1 MTSVCGIIG
10 QVGGNDAPALVEA
23 ILRKQLELLH
33 HRGPDD
39 SGLVIDPRFA
49 FGHARLAIID
59 PELGQQPF
67 ASGDG
72 DLVITFNGEIYN
84 YLELREELIRAGH
97 AFRTTSDTEVLVT
110 GYRHWG
116 RGVLRKIDGMFA
128 FALYD
133 KRSQTLFCARDPYGQ
148 KPFFYHLDRGRFAF
162 SSECRTFEHLP
173 GFCSQIDQ
181 ASLVDFLA
189 FESLPFDRSIY
200 RGVKKLPP
208 GHFLCFAG
216 GKLEMVQYFESVPRA
231 TAASASG
238 AELEAAIHDLLRQSV
253 KQTFRADVPV
263 GLLLSGGL
271 DSSMVLAILREV
283 HPSVPLRTFT
293 IRNVDRSFDES
304 AAAALLAERF
314 QTQHT
319 VVTAEPSA
327 LAATA
332 SRLPGMLDEPQAD
345 PGLLPKYMICGEVAG
360 TTKVALTGDG
370 GDEFFY
376 GYAIFRAQRL
386 ARVAKLLPGGVH
398 RHVIRPLLRRLPAS
412 DRYMSFDLKVKQFA
426 KGFPALD
433 HLRNFYWTCAFS
445 DHELSALLRERGS
458 NFDDFTRQLA
468 MLQARWQKADGP
480 LGRLAYLYQQQ
491 YLPDYV
497 LANSDRA
504 SMLHS
509 VELRTPF
516 LATKLVQS
524 LNSLPDSVK
533 MRGGET
539 KSILRRIATRV
550 LPAEIA
556 KARKVGFTAPVASLV
571 RNELKDEIQEFLGAA
586 YLRRQGLFR
595 EDYVAKLLNEHFT
608 HRHNHYKQI
617 WALFMLQKWL
627 HGRKVP
633 MP

>member
-1 MTSVCGIIG
+1 MCGIVG
-10 QVGGNDAPALVEA
+10 QVGGDDAPALVEST
-23 ILRKQLELLH
+23 LRRQLELLQ

-39 SGLVIDPRFA
+39 SGMVIDPRFA

-59 PELGQQPF
+59 PEHGHQPF
-67 ASGDG
+67 ESREG
-72 DLVITFNGEIYN
+72 DLVITYNGEIYN

-97 AFRTTSDTEVLVT
+97 AFRTTSDTEVLIT
-110 GYRHWG
+110 GYRQWG
-116 RGVLRKIDGMFA
+116 RDVLRKIDGMFA

-133 KRSQTLFCARDPYGQ
+133 KRNQSLFCARDPYGQ

-162 SSECRTFEHLP
+162 SSECRTFEQLS
-173 GFCSQIDQ
+173 GFRSQIDS
-181 ASLVDFLA
+181 ASLIDFLA

-200 RGVKKLPP
+200 RGVMKLPP
-208 GHFLCFAG
+208 GHCLSFADG
-216 GKLEMVQYFESVPRA
+216 RLHLAQYFESAPCGTA
-231 TAASASG
+231 TLASG
-238 AELEAAIHDLLRQSV
+238 AELEMEIHDLLRKSV
-253 KQTFRADVPV
+253 RQTFRADVPV

-293 IRNVDRSFDES
+293 VRNVDRSFDES
-304 AAAALLAERF
+304 GAAALLAERF
-314 QTQHT
+314 QTRHS
-319 VVTAEPSA
+319 VITAEPSA

-332 SRLPGMLDEPQAD
+332 SRLPALLDEPQAD
-345 PGLLPKYMICGEVAG
+345 PGLLPKYMICGEIAR

-386 ARVAKLLPGGVH
+386 ARFAKLLPGAVH
-398 RHVIRPLLRRLPAS
+398 RRAIRPLINRLPAS

-426 KGFPALD
+426 KGFPAPD

-445 DHELSALLRERGS
+445 NHELSALLREREP
-458 NFDDFTRQLA
+458 DFGDLTRQQA
-468 MLQARWQKADGP
+468 MLSARWQKASGT
-480 LGRLAYLYQQQ
+480 LGRLAYLYQQH

-516 LATKLVQS
+516 LATELVRK
-524 LNSLPDSVK
+524 LNSLPDAVK

-539 KSILRRIATRV
+539 KSILRRIAERV

-556 KARKVGFTAPVASLV
+556 GARKVGFTAPVASLV
-571 RNELKDEIQEFLGAA
+571 RNELKEEILEYLGAS

-595 EDYVAKLLNEHFT
+595 EEYVARLLKEHFT
-608 HRHNHYKQI
+608 NRHNHYKQI

-627 HGRKVP
+627 HGRKVQLP
-633 MP
+633 

>member
-1 MTSVCGIIG
+1 MCGIVG
-10 QVGGNDAPALVEA
+10 QVGGNESPAAVEA
-23 ILRKQLELLH
+23 MLRRQIALLH

-39 SGLVIDPRFA
+39 TGIEVDANHA

-59 PELGQQPF
+59 PELGHQPF
-67 ASGDG
+67 FSADG
-72 DLVITFNGEIYN
+72 DVVLTYNGEIYN
-84 YLELREELIRAGH
+84 YLELREELLRVGH

-116 RGVLRKIDGMFA
+116 RDVLQKLDGQFA

-133 KRSQTLFCARDPYGQ
+133 KRRRTLFCARDPYGQ
-148 KPFFYHLDRGRFAF
+148 KPFFYHLDNGRLAF
-162 SSECRTFEHLP
+162 SSECRTFALLP
-173 GFCSQIDQ
+173 GFRSEIDP

-189 FESLPFDRSIY
+189 LESLPYDRTIY
-200 RGVKKLPP
+200 RDVRKLPP
-208 GHFLCFAG
+208 GHWLSFVD
-216 GKLEMVQYFESVPRA
+216 GKLEIAPYFESVPRA
-231 TAASASG
+231 TGGHASG
-238 AELEAAIHDLLRQSV
+238 ADLDAEIHELLRQSV
-253 KQTFRADVPV
+253 RRTFRADVPV

-283 HPSVPLRTFT
+283 HPTVPLKTFT

-304 AAAALLAERF
+304 AAAALLADRF
-314 QTQHT
+314 GTRHT
-319 VVTAEPSA
+319 VVTAEPA
-327 LAATA
+327 ELAAVA
-332 SRLPGMLDEPQAD
+332 SKLPALLDEPQAD
-345 PGLLPKYMICGEVAG
+345 PGILPKYMICGEIAR

-386 ARVAKLLPGGVH
+386 ARFAKLLPDALH
-398 RHVIRPLLRRLPAS
+398 RHVVRPLAQSLPAS
-412 DRYMSFDLKVKQFA
+412 NRYMSFDLKLKAFT

-445 DHELSALLRERGS
+445 DRELTSLLREQRHH
-458 NFDDFTRQLA
+458 FDDLARQ
-468 MLQARWQKADGP
+468 MGRMQARWEKAGGA

-497 LANSDRA
+497 LPNSDRT
-504 SMLHS
+504 SMLQS

-516 LATKLVQS
+516 LATDLVRK

-539 KSILRRIATRV
+539 KSILRRIALQV
-550 LPAEIA
+550 LPPEIA
-556 KARKVGFTAPVASLV
+556 RAKKVGFTAPVASLI
-571 RNELKDEIQEFLGAA
+571 RNELKEEILEFLGGPH
-586 YLRRQGLFR
+586 LRAQGIFR
-595 EDYVAKLLNEHFT
+595 EDYVARLLHEHFT
-608 HRHNHYKQI
+608 NRHNHYKQI

-627 HGRKVP
+627 HGQKVQLS
-633 MP
+633 